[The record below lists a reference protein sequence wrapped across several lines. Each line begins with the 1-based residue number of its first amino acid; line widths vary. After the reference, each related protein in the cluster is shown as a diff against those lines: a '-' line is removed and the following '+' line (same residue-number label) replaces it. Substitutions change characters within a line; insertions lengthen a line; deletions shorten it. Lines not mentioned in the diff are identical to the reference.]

1 MDREAVAKIDAELAL
16 LSVADTTPQPG
27 LPRRP
32 GWAIPPAGADVDPAV
47 LATAAAAALGVG
59 R

>member
-1 MDREAVAKIDAELAL
+1 MDREAVAKIDAELAF
-16 LSVADTTPQPG
+16 LSVTEAPMPG

-32 GWAIPPAGADVDPAV
+32 GWAIPPAGADVDPA
-47 LATAAAAALGVG
+47 LFATAAAAALGVG